1 MVRRPPISTRTDTL
15 FPYPTLFRS
24 VDRNDP
30 HGGAIGGR
38 DRQIGQGDFGR
49 GGFGHGTPCWMGWRA
64 TGMTGG
70 TSGKQLQ
77 RNSDATVLSE
87 PGRQWRLS
95 PAAVILAR
103 PSGAVRPGRFIP
115 SIKAKQTG
123 AVPPLR
129 DRKSAV

>member
-49 GGFGHGTPCWMGWRA
+49 GGFGPGTPGWMGWRA
-64 TGMTGG
+64 TGLTGG
-70 TSGKQLQ
+70 TSGKQQQ
-77 RNSDATVLSE
+77 RNSDATVWTE
-87 PGRQWRLS
+87 PGGTWRLS
-95 PAAVILAR
+95 PAPLIIAR
-103 PSGAVRPGRFIP
+103 PSRAVRLASVHPYP
-115 SIKAKQTG
+115 KAK
-123 AVPPLR
+123 PN
-129 DRKSAV
+129 